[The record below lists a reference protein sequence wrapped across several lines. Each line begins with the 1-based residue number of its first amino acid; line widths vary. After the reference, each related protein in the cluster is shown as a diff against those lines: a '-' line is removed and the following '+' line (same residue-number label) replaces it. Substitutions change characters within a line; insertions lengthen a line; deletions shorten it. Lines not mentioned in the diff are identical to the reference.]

1 VLTSFDFDGFRSAE
15 FSRLDA
21 QGVAYLDFAAAGL
34 YGASQVAAFAE
45 RLNGAIY
52 GNPHSEHGPSRT
64 SARDLFEAKTAT
76 LAFFDADPALYDVC
90 FTANTSA
97 ALKLVA
103 ESYPFAPGRGLVL
116 SADNH
121 NSVNGIREYARIK
134 GAPVTVLPLDDEL
147 RLDDP
152 VAHVRRAMPGLLAF
166 PAQSNFS
173 GVRHD
178 LDLLHMAQSLGYD
191 VLIDAAG
198 TGACSGL
205 SLREYPAEFLAF
217 SFYKLFGLP
226 TGLGALIA
234 KRSALTRLKR
244 PWFAGGTVDFV
255 SVEHD
260 RHQLRH
266 GHEGFEDGTPDFANA
281 GAIVTGF
288 GFLAR
293 VDHRALAERL
303 SALTARFLERATAL
317 THPDGAPL
325 VRIYGPRDMTMRGA
339 TVAFNILTPRGAAV
353 SFGVVERHAHA
364 ARVAIRGGCFCNP
377 GAAEKAFEFSD
388 VDVAACLDRLGED
401 FTIPAFQNCL
411 GPDTA
416 VGALR
421 LSVGLPTNFRDID
434 RALDLIASFGDYS
447 GD

>member
-1 VLTSFDFDGFRSAE
+1 MLTPFDFDALRRAE

-34 YGASQVAAFAE
+34 YGASQVAAFTE

-52 GNPHSEHGPSRT
+52 GNPHSEHAPSRL
-64 SARDLFEAKTAT
+64 SARDLFEAKAAT
-76 LAFFDADPALYDVC
+76 LAFFDADPAVYDVC

-103 ESYPFAPGRGLVL
+103 ESYPFGSGCGFVS

-121 NSVNGIREYARIK
+121 NSVNGIREYARAK
-134 GAPVTVLPLDDEL
+134 RASVTVLPLDDEL

-152 VAHVRRAMPGLLAF
+152 AAHLRGQNPGLLAF

-173 GVRHD
+173 GVKHD
-178 LDLLHMAQSLGYD
+178 LDLVAVAQALGYD

-198 TGACSGL
+198 TGACSDV
-205 SLREYPAEFLAF
+205 SLREHPAEFLAF

-234 KRSALTRLKR
+234 KRSALARLRR

-260 RHQLRH
+260 RHRLRH
-266 GHEGFEDGTPDFANA
+266 GHEGFEDGTPDFANS

-288 GFLAR
+288 DFLAR
-293 VDHRALAERL
+293 VDRQALADRL
-303 SALTARFLERATAL
+303 RALTAYFLERAPIL
-317 THPDGAPL
+317 THADGSPL
-325 VRIYGPRDMTMRGA
+325 VRIYGPRDMTDRGG
-339 TVAFNILTPRGAAV
+339 TVAFNILTSRGTAV
-353 SFGVVERHAHA
+353 PFGIVERHAHS

-377 GAAEKAFEFSD
+377 GAAEKAFGFAGLN
-388 VDVAACLDRLGED
+388 VAACLNRLNED
-401 FTIPAFQNCL
+401 FTVPAFQNCL
-411 GPDTA
+411 GSGTA

-421 LSVGLPTNFRDID
+421 LSVGLPTNFSDVD
-434 RALDLIASFGDYS
+434 RALDLIASFSDQS

>member
-1 VLTSFDFDGFRSAE
+1 MLTPFDFDTLRAAE

-21 QGVAYLDFAAAGL
+21 QGLAYLDYAAAGL
-34 YGASQVAAFAE
+34 YGASQVAAYAE
-45 RLNGAIY
+45 RLNDAIY
-52 GNPHSEHGPSRT
+52 GNPHSEHAPSRL
-64 SARDLFEAKTAT
+64 SARDLFEAKAAT
-76 LAFFDADPALYDVC
+76 LAFFDADPAVYDVC

-103 ESYPFAPGRGLVL
+103 ESYPFGPERGLVL

-121 NSVNGIREYARIK
+121 NSVNGIREYARAK
-134 GAPVTVLPLDDEL
+134 GALVTVLPLDNDL

-152 VAHVRRAMPGLLAF
+152 TGHLRDLHPGLLAF

-173 GVRHD
+173 GVKHD
-178 LDLLHMAQSLGYD
+178 LDLLHFAQALGYD

-198 TGACSGL
+198 TGACSGI
-205 SLREYPAEFLAF
+205 SLRQHPAEFLAF

-226 TGLGALIA
+226 TGLGALVA
-234 KRSALTRLKR
+234 KRSALARLRR

-260 RHQLRH
+260 RHQLRP

-281 GAIVTGF
+281 GAVVTGF
-288 GFLAR
+288 DFLAR
-293 VDHRALAERL
+293 IDRRGLADRL
-303 SALTARFLERATAL
+303 QALTRYFLEHALSL
-317 THPDGAPL
+317 THADGSPL
-325 VRIYGPRDMTMRGA
+325 VRIYGPHDTTMRGA
-339 TVAFNILTPRGAAV
+339 TVAFNILNLRGTAV
-353 SFGVVERHAHA
+353 PFGVVERHAHS

-377 GAAEKAFEFSD
+377 GAAEKAFGFSKLN
-388 VDVAACLDRLGED
+388 VAACLDRLGEA

-411 GPDTA
+411 GPGTA

-421 LSVGLPTNFRDID
+421 LSAGLPTNFSDID
-434 RALDLIASFGDYS
+434 RALDLIASFRDHGGD
-447 GD
+447 